1 MDSDEFQ
8 ETILIHDQ
16 NQKEN
21 THTPKDDKKTRSSK
35 LKSKRKKNCYL
46 LQQLMSANC

>member
-35 LKSKRKKNCYL
+35 LKSKRKKKL
-46 LQQLMSANC
+46 LFAATVDEC